1 MSISSNKKYNSRKNP
16 CRNVCKGVFLPY
28 RTVENR
34 KDVKAMDMMVFWLI
48 LTIICIVVEV
58 GTVGLV
64 SIWFAGGALIA
75 CFLDMA
81 GLHVI
86 VQVIVFL
93 VVSLLLLAVTRP
105 LAKTWLNTNRTKTNY
120 EGIIGKVVRVT
131 EKIDN
136 FNETG
141 TALVNGQEWT
151 ARSENDNISFEQGE
165 LAQVINIAGVK
176 LIVKK
181 YED

>member
-1 MSISSNKKYNSRKNP
+1 
-16 CRNVCKGVFLPY
+16 
-28 RTVENR
+28 
-34 KDVKAMDMMVFWLI
+34 MMIFWLV
-48 LTIICIVVEV
+48 LTILCIVVEIA
-58 GTVGLV
+58 TVGLV

-75 CFLDMA
+75 CLLDMA
-81 GLHVI
+81 GIHEI
-86 VQVIVFL
+86 IQVIVFL
-93 VVSLLLLAVTRP
+93 IVSLLLVIVTRP
-105 LAKTWLNTNRTKTNY
+105 FADRFINRNRTKTNY

-131 EKIDN
+131 ERIDN
-136 FNETG
+136 INETG

>member
-1 MSISSNKKYNSRKNP
+1 MENAKKG
-16 CRNVCKGVFLPY
+16 C
-28 RTVENR
+28 E
-34 KDVKAMDMMVFWLI
+34 AMDMMIFWLI
-48 LTIICIVVEV
+48 LAIVCIVVEI

-64 SIWFAGGALIA
+64 SVWFAAAALIA

-81 GLHVI
+81 NIHVI

-93 VVSLLLLAVTRP
+93 IVSLILLLVTRP
-105 LAKTWLNTNRTKTNY
+105 LAKRCLNMNRTKTNY
-120 EGIIGKVVRVT
+120 EGVIGKVVRVT

-136 FNETG
+136 YSETG

-151 ARSENDNISFEQGE
+151 ARSESDNISFEQGE
-165 LAQVINIAGVK
+165 LAQVINIIGVK

>member
-1 MSISSNKKYNSRKNP
+1 
-16 CRNVCKGVFLPY
+16 
-28 RTVENR
+28 
-34 KDVKAMDMMVFWLI
+34 MMIFWLA
-48 LTIICIVVEV
+48 LTIICVIFEIC
-58 GTVGLV
+58 TVGLV

-81 GLHVI
+81 GAHVI
-86 VQVIVFL
+86 VQVVMFL

-105 LAKTWLNTNRTKTNY
+105 FATKWLNVNRTRTNY

-136 FNETG
+136 FSGTG

-151 ARSENDNISFEQGE
+151 ARSESDNISFEQGE
-165 LAQVINIAGVK
+165 LAQVVNITGVK